1 MTLGGD
7 VNILLGGSGKL
18 GKNDG
23 LKNEKWKCLNCC
35 GRQQMKE
42 SKDREV
48 GFIDYTYIGIETQP
62 DAIGGP
68 RGCSIY

>member
-23 LKNEKWKCLNCC
+23 LKNEKWKCFNCC
-35 GRQQMKE
+35 GRQ
-42 SKDREV
+42 
-48 GFIDYTYIGIETQP
+48 
-62 DAIGGP
+62 
-68 RGCSIY
+68 